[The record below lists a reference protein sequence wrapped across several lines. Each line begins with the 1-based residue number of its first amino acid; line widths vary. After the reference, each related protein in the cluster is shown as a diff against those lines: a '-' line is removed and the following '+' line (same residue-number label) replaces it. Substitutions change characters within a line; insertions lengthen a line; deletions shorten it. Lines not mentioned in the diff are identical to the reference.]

1 MSIRRKTLKR
11 CFEASRFSFQTNAE
25 TLPPSEALPYLGRKF
40 AYNNSDW
47 EAVYIN
53 LRKYWQRWGMIARV
67 LESTGAMV
75 RNLGA
80 RYKAVE

>member
-1 MSIRRKTLKR
+1 M
-11 CFEASRFSFQTNAE
+11 
-25 TLPPSEALPYLGRKF
+25 GRKF

-53 LRKYWQRWGMIARV
+53 LRKYWRRWGMIARV
-67 LESTGAMV
+67 LESTGAME